1 MRISKPLTEVRLN
14 GRKGH
19 GKRLQITPEE
29 RFEIRTSIAETAGTY
44 ATAEQGAEMRSDD
57 T

>member
-29 RFEIRTSIAETAGTY
+29 RFEIRTSVAETAGTY